1 MKKAKTVIPV
11 MVAVLVLAFATGCG
25 NDGDSMSGPSC
36 DNAFCIGTLFPTV
49 DDPAWARPLTAGA
62 REARNEINAAGID
75 EFFGNVVLLDGEEGV
90 QGRSPVETTLDSA
103 RGLVRQGAKGL
114 IGPTYSSSL
123 TLPYTSRTYE
133 NFFDFLTRE
142 RIVTV
147 SPTASSSALAVLSEN
162 AGSGNRFFF
171 RTVPSNDLWA
181 KIIAGEVAG
190 EEENS
195 PRKVLI
201 VYRDDAFGDNLRNG
215 IQSEM
220 KKFARAPEV
229 ETVAYEPYSHDDP
242 QEAAKA
248 RAVVEDVE
256 EVSGLAEMDSI
267 IMIVFDEGG
276 KIIKGML
283 QSDMVPENAKYHVA
297 GLGGGGLEDFA
308 GLVDPENQEDIGG
321 FVISSPEE
329 GYGDEAYD
337 AVVVMALAALAVE
350 STDPEEYVSQMAN
363 VTKEGTLCT
372 SYKAC
377 AGLLTDD
384 DASND
389 DIDYCGRT
397 GRIELKENGDPT
409 TGYFVVNTYNSMGTD
424 YDTQTLDN
432 ELNEVNAAK
441 CPQQ

>member
-25 NDGDSMSGPSC
+25 DDGDSMSGPSC

-49 DDPAWARPLTAGA
+49 DDPDWARPLTSGA
-62 REARNEINAAGID
+62 LKARDDINAAGID

-90 QGRSPVETTLDSA
+90 QGGSSVETTLDSA
-103 RGLVRQGAKGL
+103 RDLVAKGAGGL

-147 SPTASSSALAVLSEN
+147 SPTASSSALAGLN
-162 AGSGNRFFF
+162 DDAGSGNRFFF

-181 KIIAGEVAG
+181 KVIAGEVG
-190 EEENS
+190 TS

-201 VYRDDAFGDNLRNG
+201 VYRDDAFGVDLKNG
-215 IQSEM
+215 IQSELEES
-220 KKFARAPEV
+220 ARAPDV
-229 ETVAYEPYSHDDP
+229 ETVRYEPYSHNDP

-283 QSDMVPENAKYHVA
+283 ESDMVPDDAKYHVA

-337 AVVVMALAALAVE
+337 AVVVMALAALAVK

-372 SYKAC
+372 SYKQC

-424 YDTQTLDN
+424 YNTQTLDN
-432 ELNEVNAAK
+432 ELNEVNADAK

>member
-25 NDGDSMSGPSC
+25 DDGDSMSGPSC

-49 DDPAWARPLTAGA
+49 DDPDWARPLTSGA

-90 QGRSPVETTLDSA
+90 QGGSPVETTLDSA
-103 RGLVRQGAKGL
+103 RDLVAKGAKGL

-133 NFFDFLTRE
+133 NFFDFLTRD

-147 SPTASSSALAVLSEN
+147 SPTASSSALAGLSEN

-181 KIIAGEVAG
+181 KIIAGEVG
-190 EEENS
+190 TS

-201 VYRDDAFGDNLRNG
+201 VYRDDAFGVDLKNG
-215 IQSEM
+215 IQSELEES
-220 KKFARAPEV
+220 ARVPDV
-229 ETVAYEPYSHDDP
+229 ETVRYEPYSHNDP

-283 QSDMVPENAKYHVA
+283 ESDMVPDDAKYHVA
-297 GLGGGGLEDFA
+297 GLGGGGLENFVN
-308 GLVDPENQEDIGG
+308 LVDPENPEDISG

-337 AVVVMALAALAVE
+337 AVVVMALAALAVK

-372 SYKAC
+372 SYRQC

-409 TGYFVVNTYNSMGTD
+409 TGYFVVKTYGSTGMIESS
-424 YDTQTLDN
+424 QTLDN
-432 ELNEVNAAK
+432 ELNEVNADAK

>member
-1 MKKAKTVIPV
+1 MKKAKTVIPAI
-11 MVAVLVLAFATGCG
+11 VAVLVLAFATGCG
-25 NDGDSMSGPSC
+25 DDGDSMSGPSC

-49 DDPAWARPLTAGA
+49 DDPDWARPLTSGA

-90 QGRSPVETTLDSA
+90 QGGSSVETTLDSA
-103 RGLVRQGAKGL
+103 RDLVAKGAKGL

-133 NFFDFLTRE
+133 NFFDFLTRD

-147 SPTASSSALAVLSEN
+147 SPTASSSALAGLNNN

-181 KIIAGEVAG
+181 KIIAGEVG
-190 EEENS
+190 TS

-201 VYRDDAFGDNLRNG
+201 VYRDDAFGVDLKNG

-220 KKFARAPEV
+220 ANRARPPEV
-229 ETVAYEPYSHDDP
+229 ETVAYEPYSHNDP
-242 QEAAKA
+242 EAAAKA

-256 EVSGLAEMDSI
+256 EVSGLDDVDSI

-276 KIIKGML
+276 KIINGML
-283 QSDMVPENAKYHVA
+283 ESDMVPENAKYHVA
-297 GLGGGGLEDFA
+297 GLGGGGLENFA
-308 GLVDPENQEDIGG
+308 NLVDPENPAAING
-321 FVISSPEE
+321 FVVSSPEE

-337 AVVVMALAALAVE
+337 AVVVMALAALAVK

-372 SYKAC
+372 SYRRC

-389 DIDYCGRT
+389 DINYCGRT
-397 GRIELKENGDPT
+397 GQIELKENGDPT
-409 TGYFVVNTYNSMGTD
+409 TGYFVVKTYGSTGRVERSR
-424 YDTQTLDN
+424 TLDN
-432 ELNEVNAAK
+432 ELNEVNADAK